1 MYSQRGN
8 SSVGRARPCQG
19 RGREFKS
26 RFPLHKD
33 DSQGHPF
40 FVAGRVGRRGRVSER
55 WHARSSILVQAGS
68 GGQAGS
74 RFRHQEPSHNRS
86 STGIR
91 LIFDRSLAR
100 HLLPQPSQ
108 WHPGV
113 AKESSIGSSARP
125 PCPQVPQWHPRVA
138 KRSCIGSSARRPC
151 LQPSQC
157 HPGVAK
163 RSCIG
168 PSARPPCPQVPQW
181 HPRVANCSSDR
192 PSARRPCPQI
202 PQWHPRVAKES
213 SIGSSAREPC
223 LQAAQWHPRVAKR
236 HQTDT

>member
-1 MYSQRGN
+1 MHSQRGN

-33 DSQGHPF
+33 DSKGHPF
-40 FVAGRVGRRGRVSER
+40 FCCRQGWAASQG
-55 WHARSSILVQAGS
+55 LGS
-68 GGQAGS
+68 APEGS

-113 AKESSIGSSARP
+113 AKESSIGSSARG
-125 PCPQVPQWHPRVA
+125 PCLQAAQWHSRVA

-168 PSARPPCPQVPQW
+168 PSARRPCPQMSQM
-181 HPRVANCSSDR
+181 HPRVAKRSSDR
-192 PSARRPCPQI
+192 ASARRHCPQM
-202 PQWHPRVAKES
+202 PQWHPRVAK
-213 SIGSSAREPC
+213 G
-223 LQAAQWHPRVAKR
+223 VF
-236 HQTDT
+236 

>member
-1 MYSQRGN
+1 MHSQRGN

-33 DSQGHPF
+33 DSKGHPF
-40 FVAGRVGRRGRVSER
+40 FVAGRVGRRGRVSVPDRKDLASAPEG

-68 GGQAGS
+68 GCEEES

-91 LIFDRSLAR
+91 LIFGSASAR

-125 PCPQVPQWHPRVA
+125 PCPQVPQRHPRVA
-138 KRSCIGSSARRPC
+138 KRSYERPSARR
-151 LQPSQC
+151 
-157 HPGVAK
+157 H
-163 RSCIG
+163 
-168 PSARPPCPQVPQW
+168 CPQMSQL
-181 HPRVANCSSDR
+181 HPRVAKRSSDR
-192 PSARRPCPQI
+192 PSARRHCPQM
-202 PQWHPRVAKES
+202 P
-213 SIGSSAREPC
+213 
-223 LQAAQWHPRVAKR
+223 QWHPRVAKR
-236 HQTDT
+236 HQTDA

>member
-1 MYSQRGN
+1 MHSQRGN

-33 DSQGHPF
+33 DSKGHPF
-40 FVAGRVGRRGRVSER
+40 FVAGRVGGE
-55 WHARSSILVQAGS
+55 
-68 GGQAGS
+68 AGS

-125 PCPQVPQWHPRVA
+125 PCPQVPQRHPRVA
-138 KRSCIGSSARRPC
+138 KRSYER
-151 LQPSQC
+151 
-157 HPGVAK
+157 
-163 RSCIG
+163 
-168 PSARPPCPQVPQW
+168 PSARPPCPQVLQRHPGVTKGASGRSSPRRPTPQMPQW
-181 HPRVANCSSDR
+181 DPRGATVSWC
-192 PSARRPCPQI
+192 
-202 PQWHPRVAKES
+202 
-213 SIGSSAREPC
+213 IG
-223 LQAAQWHPRVAKR
+223 
-236 HQTDT
+236 

>member
-1 MYSQRGN
+1 MHSQRGN

-33 DSQGHPF
+33 DSKGHPF
-40 FVAGRVGRRGRVSER
+40 FCCMQGLCSVPER
-55 WHARSSILVQAGS
+55 WHERSSILVQAGS
-68 GGQAGS
+68 GGEAGS

-113 AKESSIGSSARP
+113 AKHSSDRTSARH
-125 PCPQVPQWHPRVA
+125 PCPEASQRHPRVA
-138 KRSCIGSSARRPC
+138 KRSSI
-151 LQPSQC
+151 
-157 HPGVAK
+157 
-163 RSCIG
+163 RS
-168 PSARPPCPQVPQW
+168 
-181 HPRVANCSSDR
+181 
-192 PSARRPCPQI
+192 SARRPCPQV
-202 PQWHPRVAKES
+202 PRWHPRVAKGVFWPVFSTES
-213 SIGSSAREPC
+213 RPTDASMGSSRCHCELVHRIVAFLGFVKFTWNEP
-223 LQAAQWHPRVAKR
+223 LLIIK
-236 HQTDT
+236 

>member
-1 MYSQRGN
+1 MHSQRGN

-33 DSQGHPF
+33 DSKGHPF
-40 FVAGRVGRRGRVSER
+40 FVAGRVGGE
-55 WHARSSILVQAGS
+55 AGL
-68 GGQAGS
+68 GCEAGS

-91 LIFDRSLAR
+91 LIFDRSSAR

-138 KRSCIGSSARRPC
+138 K
-151 LQPSQC
+151 
-157 HPGVAK
+157 
-163 RSCIG
+163 
-168 PSARPPCPQVPQW
+168 
-181 HPRVANCSSDR
+181 CSSDR
-192 PSARRPCPQI
+192 PSARRPCPQMS
-202 PQWHPRVAKES
+202 Q
-213 SIGSSAREPC
+213 
-223 LQAAQWHPRVAKR
+223 LHPRVAKR
-236 HQTDT
+236 SSDRASARRPRPQMPRWHPRGATVSWCIG

>member
-40 FVAGRVGRRGRVSER
+40 FVAGRVGLPGRV
-55 WHARSSILVQAGS
+55 S

-113 AKESSIGSSARP
+113 AKGASGRSSARRTTP
-125 PCPQVPQWHPRVA
+125 QVLQCHLCVARRSSTGPSPRPSCPQASQPHPRVA
-138 KRSCIGSSARRPC
+138 KHHPTGPRPV
-151 LQPSQC
+151 SF
-157 HPGVAK
+157 
-163 RSCIG
+163 R
-168 PSARPPCPQVPQW
+168 
-181 HPRVANCSSDR
+181 CSSR
-192 PSARRPCPQI
+192 PFGTASQ
-202 PQWHPRVAKES
+202 
-213 SIGSSAREPC
+213 
-223 LQAAQWHPRVAKR
+223 LQGISGAGFVQ
-236 HQTDT
+236 